1 MCVLRGAVW
10 GGECCMLKKEK
21 ALVCVTLTYLEG
33 SKEILLKERGQLML
47 YSRRVSGKTVV
58 YSNLED
64 THYLIYLVRESQR
77 TEF

>member
-1 MCVLRGAVW
+1 MCVAGSS
-10 GGECCMLKKEK
+10 GGERCMLKKEK
-21 ALVCVTLTYLEG
+21 ALVCVTLTYSEG